1 MRPTNSVRLH
11 ASRSATKAGFERPE
25 HPGRMLLAA
34 AGLLIGSLSAIVPAW
49 AAEDPLVLDAT
60 FNVPGVPLGPYSDH
74 LTVDLVGKRVFA
86 TPQAAKMVAVLDLH
100 DGHVL
105 KMIPVGNPHGIYYSA
120 SMKRLFVADGAAGD
134 IDVFNGDDYS
144 LIKKIHVGKDT
155 DWFTFDPNLQRL
167 YVNNGGEAA
176 GTDSSLVTIIDAVKL
191 EKVGDISI
199 PAPSPEGS
207 ALDADKQLLYVN
219 LNIAGAVAVVDL
231 RKRETI
237 AVWKLPPGGH
247 RAMGAALDTARERL
261 YVTTRDTSIRGS
273 VIVLD
278 TTSGRTVATLPI
290 GGWADDVSIDPK
302 RQRIYVVTGVGY
314 VDTYAIGAND
324 VYQREPRVETALL
337 AKTGIY
343 SKELDRMFVSVPTM
357 GDFGVFQVLV
367 FKPVP

>member
-1 MRPTNSVRLH
+1 MWWRRSELCLCGIRCPEKRSGRTAYQ
-11 ASRSATKAGFERPE
+11 ASRPPECTNAG
-25 HPGRMLLAA
+25 
-34 AGLLIGSLSAIVPAW
+34 
-49 AAEDPLVLDAT
+49 
-60 FNVPGVPLGPYSDH
+60 
-74 LTVDLVGKRVFA
+74 
-86 TPQAAKMVAVLDLH
+86 
-100 DGHVL
+100 
-105 KMIPVGNPHGIYYSA
+105 
-120 SMKRLFVADGAAGD
+120 
-134 IDVFNGDDYS
+134 
-144 LIKKIHVGKDT
+144 
-155 DWFTFDPNLQRL
+155 
-167 YVNNGGEAA
+167 

-199 PAPSPEGS
+199 PAPSLEGS
-207 ALDADKQLLYVN
+207 ALDAEKQLLYVN

-231 RKRETI
+231 RKRETV

-247 RAMGAALDTARERL
+247 RAMGAALYTARERL

-278 TTSGRTVATLPI
+278 TTNGRTVATLPI

-343 SKELDRMFVSVPTM
+343 SKELDRMFVSVPTT
-357 GDFGVFQVLV
+357 LSARRSAC
-367 FKPVP
+367 